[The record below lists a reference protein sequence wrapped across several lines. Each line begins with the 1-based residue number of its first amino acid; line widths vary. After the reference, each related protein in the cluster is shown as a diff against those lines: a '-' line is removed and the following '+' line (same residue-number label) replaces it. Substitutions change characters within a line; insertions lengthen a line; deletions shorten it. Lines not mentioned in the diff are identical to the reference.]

1 MDAARRGWGVEHRFE
16 YQGRPGRVVFGAG
29 RRAELGAEA
38 ERLGLRRVLVVTTPG
53 RADLAAETAATL
65 GDRLAGLHPHAVMH
79 VPSDVAAHAVATA
92 RELGADGCVAVGGGS
107 AVGLGKIVA
116 RDTGI
121 PLLAVPT
128 TYSGSEATPI
138 WGMTTDGVK
147 RTGHDPRVLPVTVV
161 YDPELTLSMPV
172 RLTAESGLNALA
184 HAAETLYAPD
194 VSPVTSLV
202 AAGAARSL
210 VTGLP
215 KVLAD
220 PASVDARAEVM
231 QGAWLAGW
239 CLASATMSLHHKLC
253 HTLGGT
259 FDLPHAPTHANVL
272 AHVLAFNLPAAPA
285 ADAALREALG
295 TDDVPARV
303 HALVAELGAAR
314 SLADLG
320 LPADGVERVVELATA
335 DPYANPRPVT
345 PEGVRAILAAA
356 FTGASP
362 VPHS

>member
-1 MDAARRGWGVEHRFE
+1 MADRFE

-38 ERLGLRRVLVVTTPG
+38 GRLGLGRVLVVSTPG
-53 RADLAAETAATL
+53 RADLATEAASTL
-65 GDRLAGLHPHAVMH
+65 GDRLAGVHPHAVMH
-79 VPSDVAAHAVATA
+79 VPADVAAHAVGTA

-138 WGMTTDGVK
+138 WGMTTDGRK
-147 RTGHDPRVLPVTVV
+147 QTGRDPRVQPVTVI

-172 RLTAESGLNALA
+172 RLAAESGLNALA
-184 HAAETLYAPD
+184 HAAEALYAPD
-194 VSPVTSLV
+194 LSPVTSLV
-202 AAGAARSL
+202 AAGAIRSL
-210 VTGLP
+210 AGGLP
-215 KVLAD
+215 RVLAD
-220 PASVDARAEVM
+220 PQAVAARAEVL

-285 ADAALREALG
+285 ADAALREALDTG
-295 TDDVPARV
+295 DVPGRV
-303 HALVAELGAAR
+303 YALVAELGAAHP
-314 SLADLG
+314 LAELG
-320 LPADGVERVVELATA
+320 LPVDGIERVVELATVE
-335 DPYANPRPVT
+335 PYANPRPVT
-345 PEGVRAILAAA
+345 RDGVRTILTAAL
-356 FTGASP
+356 TGAP
-362 VPHS
+362 PAVPAGRR